1 MITTTPFRSHV
12 RLATSLMAAG
22 LSAALMAPAV
32 SLASPS
38 GAPARGANAKSV
50 SLRLADVLHVLGS
63 GLTAGDAR
71 SSKPNAMG
79 ACTSTPPATDYVANF
94 SGPLRT
100 KGVLT
105 VISDVYT
112 YKSAGGPTCNQKI
125 ELTEYKLVGAI
136 TGQITTVHGV
146 GEQAFILDATGPKT
160 SAPPVYSL
168 ALKFTRGLFRAI
180 IVVQSN
186 KPIRVTDMM
195 RLGAIVDGRMK
206 HTR

>member
-1 MITTTPFRSHV
+1 MITTARYRTRI
-12 RLATSLMAAG
+12 RLASSLMAAG
-22 LSAALMAPAV
+22 LLAALMAPAV
-32 SLASPS
+32 ALAAPS
-38 GAPARGANAKSV
+38 SAPPRAANAKSV
-50 SLRLADVLHVLGS
+50 SLRLPDVLHVLGS

-71 SSKPNAMG
+71 YSKPNAMG
-79 ACTSTPPATDYVANF
+79 ACTSTPPATDFVANF

-112 YKSAGGPTCNQKI
+112 YKSSGGPTCNQKI

-136 TGQITTVHGV
+136 TGKITAVHGV

-160 SAPPVYSL
+160 SQPPVYSL
-168 ALKFTRGLFRAI
+168 ALKFTRGLYRAI

-186 KPIRVTDMM
+186 KPIRVADMI

-206 HTR
+206 HTK